1 VGSNPTLS
9 VFIRFNEYLKSHTYP
24 AEERFL
30 IPAKSSTK
38 VSLRRAEAVEK
49 AAPALSL
56 ELAGKVL

>member
-1 VGSNPTLS
+1 
-9 VFIRFNEYLKSHTYP
+9 
-24 AEERFL
+24 L